1 MGLQQ
6 RRMHERAVRRRSK
19 AARMAVSKQLA
30 LYHQSLVDAL
40 SGDAA
45 SFFDRVMEEAE
56 RNISAGREQRDAL
69 QYNSG

>member
-1 MGLQQ
+1 MDLQQ
-6 RRMHERAVRRRSK
+6 RRIKGQVARRGSK

-40 SGDAA
+40 SSDAA

-56 RNISAGREQRDAL
+56 RNISARREQRDLL
-69 QYNSG
+69 QYNS